1 MKKRSK
7 YSKRSGVKLSLNEDR
22 EGAFWQQERGPRYGN
37 SRKVRSK
44 IKIIKRRKY
53 RKELK
58 IQDKNEN
65 YNLSTE
71 I

>member
-22 EGAFWQQERGPRYGN
+22 EGAFWQEERGTRYGN
-37 SRKVRSK
+37 TRKVRSK
-44 IKIIKRRKY
+44 MKILKRRKY

-65 YNLSTE
+65 YNLSTK